1 MKRIAIASGGFDPI
15 HSGHI
20 DYLQNAKLLA
30 DELIVGINSDNWLIR
45 KKGNYFLPF
54 EERMSIVSN
63 IRWVNKAV
71 AFNDDDE
78 SAAALIKDVRANYPQ
93 CLLFFMN
100 GGDRIGGTKQSM
112 LEIQAADDQ
121 TFFVF
126 GVGGTNKKNSSS
138 RILERWRIASK

>member
-78 SAAALIKDVRANYPQ
+78 SAAALIKDVRANYPH

>member
-20 DYLQNAKLLA
+20 DYLRDAKLLA
-30 DELIVGINSDNWLIR
+30 DMLIVGINSDNWLIR

-54 EERMSIVSN
+54 EERMSIVSG
-63 IRWVNKAV
+63 IRWVDKAV

-78 SAAALIKDVRANYPQ
+78 SAASLIRDVRTMYPG

-100 GGDRIGGTKQSM
+100 GGDRIGGTKQSD
-112 LEIQAADDQ
+112 LEMQLLIVTGKQIGRA
-121 TFFVF
+121 
-126 GVGGTNKKNSSS
+126 SC
-138 RILERWRIASK
+138 RERV

>member
-138 RILERWRIASK
+138 RILERWKIASK

>member
-20 DYLQNAKLLA
+20 DYLRDAKLLA
-30 DELIVGINSDNWLIR
+30 DMLIVGINSDNWLIR

-54 EERMSIVSN
+54 EERMSIVSG
-63 IRWVNKAV
+63 IRWVDKAV

-78 SAAALIKDVRANYPQ
+78 SAASLIRDVRTMYPG

-100 GGDRIGGTKQSM
+100 GGDRIGGTKQSD
-112 LEIQAADDQ
+112 LEMQAADEY
-121 TFFVF
+121 TFFVV
-126 GVGGTNKKNSSS
+126 GVGGKNKKNSSS
-138 RILERWRIASK
+138 KILDRWRIASK